1 MNDFGHSS
9 KTGVFTLAT
18 TIQRQLPTSFDPIT
32 HETIHPS
39 VLMQSVILP
48 QLADTIAAHP
58 NLVSRLMP
66 LEQQAKKQW
75 SPTSG
80 EHPSSAAA
88 HVINA
93 EVTRKVTVVGRQSF
107 IARVKSLKRKARSD
121 HQSTQVEHSDST
133 ASLTMGDQSWLL
145 RLTQETSA
153 GVFIRNLV

>member
-1 MNDFGHSS
+1 MDDFGCSS

-48 QLADTIAAHP
+48 QLAHTIAAHP
-58 NLVSRLMP
+58 NLVCQLMP
-66 LEQQAKKQW
+66 LEQQAKKLW
-75 SPTSG
+75 SPASA
-80 EHPSSAAA
+80 EHPSSAATE
-88 HVINA
+88 VIKS
-93 EVTRKVTVVGRQSF
+93 EVTHKVGRQSF
-107 IARVKSLKRKARSD
+107 IARVKSLKKKVRGD
-121 HQSTQVEHSDST
+121 QESTQVGHSDST
-133 ASLTMGDQSWLL
+133 ASLTMGERSWLL